1 MCLVMSRDLDSAL
14 TQRERS
20 AVDDWLT
27 SNKSFHV
34 MRDHP
39 KHRIRMLGGLWGF
52 RPSFNRTLSHEIL
65 KKIYDPNIVV
75 HYQGR
80 ADQSFLKDHVW
91 PVARFDTI
99 AHDSFH
105 CNVDFGHKTIPFP
118 TQRSMKNDPD
128 CYVGAVRR
136 ACPLDKMPFDPC
148 PKECRPIDH
157 PEWIYC

>member
-1 MCLVMSRDLDSAL
+1 MSRDLDSPL
-14 TQRERS
+14 TKRERS
-20 AVDDWLT
+20 AVNAWLA

-39 KHRIRMLGGLWGF
+39 RHRIRMLGGLWGF
-52 RPSFNRTLSHEIL
+52 RPAFNRKLSHEIL
-65 KKIYDPNIVV
+65 KKIYDRQLVV

-91 PVARFDTI
+91 PAARFDTL

-105 CNVDFGHKTIPFP
+105 CKVDFGHQAVPFP
-118 TQRSMKNDPD
+118 TERPLENDPN
-128 CYVGAVRR
+128 CYVGVVRNG
-136 ACPLDKMPFDPC
+136 CPKDEMPFDPC
-148 PKECRPIDH
+148 PEECRPANR